1 MTFTK
6 RSLARTT
13 PVQTLVVT
21 SNDCR
26 GIASVKASWPKQ
38 MHNKEVPFRGG
49 SSVDTS
55 RLKQLHSSQE
65 VETKMHWMN
74 LHC

>member
-1 MTFTK
+1 
-6 RSLARTT
+6 
-13 PVQTLVVT
+13 
-21 SNDCR
+21 
-26 GIASVKASWPKQ
+26 VKASWPKQ

-49 SSVDTS
+49 ASVDTS

>member
-1 MTFTK
+1 M
-6 RSLARTT
+6 
-13 PVQTLVVT
+13 PVVMQQIKVY
-21 SNDCR
+21 R
-26 GIASVKASWPKQ
+26 GGDNPKVAHAQIRKQ
-38 MHNKEVPFRGG
+38 MHNKEAPLRGG
-49 SSVDTS
+49 ASVDTS